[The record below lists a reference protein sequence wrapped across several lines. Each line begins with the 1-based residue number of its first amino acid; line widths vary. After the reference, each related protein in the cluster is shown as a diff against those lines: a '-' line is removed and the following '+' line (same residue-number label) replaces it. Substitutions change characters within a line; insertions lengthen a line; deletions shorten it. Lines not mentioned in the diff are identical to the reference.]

1 MAVGFSA
8 NLPAQSQA
16 PVAAAPAASVAGKVV
31 DSKTGQGLANAEVF
45 LVYSSN
51 RGITE
56 RLIVKGMTDSGGRYE
71 FTNAITWPTE
81 PKSDQPEY
89 DSQRY
94 YVFAVHPEKGMSF
107 AVVLPND
114 PLTDVNVRLVTN
126 KVNTVKVVD
135 KDGKPVA
142 GVAVH
147 YSGGGIT
154 EKDAPDWDRY
164 HRSSNLRH
172 DVGVLSA
179 ITDENGEVKLPG
191 LYDGCN
197 YVATK
202 EGYAPNYGET
212 SIPLLPGRK
221 VTGKVT
227 YSDGKPAAGAVI
239 KVVYSGP
246 RLVWDDTTEADAE
259 GRYAFETVPA
269 SGFYYGFTKK
279 DPNTDYKGTLTVS
292 AKDAV
297 NDQVMSKPVTFEAKL
312 DDTAARDIVLEK
324 GLLFGGRIVDDRTGK
339 PLAGIRLEGY
349 RRTEDQNSYQNL
361 PEMTTDADGRFQTGV
376 PPGSI
381 VMLRWADSREGSY
394 VLDREWMRRQSQTP
408 NYEYQPIREEKMT
421 ADKND
426 IELKMR
432 LWDVQPMDG
441 VVVDDKGQ
449 PVKAASVHL
458 NTHIQPIKTDAD
470 GKFVLKAAA
479 KDRDF
484 ELCIMSADKSQ
495 ACLVKVAKG
504 TTSQQFQLKPTVS
517 KVGIVKTPGGVPADN
532 LSFYM
537 DLELNG
543 EAHYYVRIEPKTDR
557 QGRFSAAGLIP
568 GAKYGIFWTTDNE
581 TNRDYSYGSAKVD
594 LAAIKGDEPIQF
606 TAKKYVNALMGKIV
620 DDKGN
625 PVANASITVEPGND
639 LLPQESWR
647 GGNAS
652 IATVGKDGSFTIPR
666 LADGKLTFKV
676 AAAGFKT
683 MSFAFPTDEVDA
695 QIKLRPISEP
705 CVYRAKVIDSEG
717 KPVAEATVVLASM
730 RVTRD
735 GKKEE
740 GTRQM
745 KTDANGIANFVQPA
759 TAPTTQP
766 VQYNQTMMVCDMPG
780 YDLAI
785 SLAAQMGED
794 LDVELTLSKSSSHW
808 KGKVADSAGKP
819 IEGAVVKITGYRPAG
834 TNSYVRIS
842 TLEDDDVFSRLTQ
855 TTTADGAFEL
865 LRLPGDAWV
874 NFDITSPGKRTL
886 HGYFDPNGDKGG
898 VKSFAMQQGFSL
910 KGRIVVKAT
919 GEPLAIPD
927 ESNHM
932 AHVIIY
938 KPDGN
943 ASAGAQPKSDGAF
956 STDEL
961 EPGTYTARF
970 AAFGNSDVAKWVTVD
985 PPKFEAKVGQA
996 LEIVLYV
1003 EEGITFKGTIK
1014 NLPAGYGSDVREGYV
1029 SANRSDEK
1037 SYSANSRIA
1046 KDGTFTMYLPGAG
1059 KYTLQ
1064 YAIPDASN
1072 RYQQKDGGTITVEA
1086 GKPVEELTIEYKP

>member
-1 MAVGFSA
+1 
-8 NLPAQSQA
+8 
-16 PVAAAPAASVAGKVV
+16 
-31 DSKTGQGLANAEVF
+31 
-45 LVYSSN
+45 
-51 RGITE
+51 
-56 RLIVKGMTDSGGRYE
+56 
-71 FTNAITWPTE
+71 
-81 PKSDQPEY
+81 
-89 DSQRY
+89 
-94 YVFAVHPEKGMSF
+94 MSF
-107 AVVLPND
+107 AVVLPKD
-114 PLTDVNVRLVTN
+114 PLTGVNVRLVAN

-135 KDGKPVA
+135 KDGNPVA
-142 GVAVH
+142 GVTVRF
-147 YSGGGIT
+147 SGGGIA
-154 EKDAPDWDRY
+154 EKDTPDWDRY

-179 ITDENGEVKLPG
+179 ITDENGEAKLPG

-202 EGYAPNYGET
+202 AGYAPNYGET

-227 YSDGKPAAGAVI
+227 YSDGKPAAGALV

-246 RLVWDDTTEADAE
+246 RLIWDDTTEADAE

-269 SGFYYGFTKK
+269 SGFYYGFTQK

-292 AKDAV
+292 AKDAI
-297 NDQVMSKPVTFEAKL
+297 NEQFMSKPVTFEAKL

-324 GLLFGGRIVDDRTGK
+324 GLLFGGRMVDDRTGK

-361 PEMTTDADGRFQTGV
+361 PEMTTDADGRFQTAV
-376 PPGSI
+376 PPGSS
-381 VMLRWADSREGSY
+381 VMLRWADSRDGSY
-394 VLDREWMRRQSQTP
+394 MLDREWMRKQSQTP
-408 NYEYQPIREEKMT
+408 NYENQPIREEKMT

-449 PVKAASVHL
+449 PVKAASVYL

-484 ELCIMSADKSQ
+484 ELCIISADKSQ

-504 TTSQQFQLKPTVS
+504 TTSQQFQLIPTVS
-517 KVGIVKTPGGVPADN
+517 KVGVVKTPGGVPADN

-537 DLELNG
+537 DLELNS
-543 EAHYYVRIEPKTDR
+543 EAHYYVRLEPKTDR
-557 QGRFSAAGLIP
+557 QGRFSASGLIP
-568 GAKYGIFWTTDNE
+568 GAKYGIFWTTDNN
-581 TNRDYSYGSAKVD
+581 TNRDYDYGNASVD
-594 LAAIKGDEPIQF
+594 LAAIKNDEPIEF
-606 TAKKYVNALMGKIV
+606 TAKKYVNALMGRIV

-625 PVANASITVEPGND
+625 PVTNASITVEPGSD
-639 LLPQESWR
+639 LLPQDTWR

-683 MSFAFPTDEVDA
+683 MSYTFPTDEVDA

-705 CVYRAKVIDSEG
+705 CVYRAKVVGSEG
-717 KPVAEATVVLASM
+717 KPVADATVVLASM

-735 GKKEE
+735 GKREE

-745 KTDANGIANFVQPA
+745 KTDANGIADFAQPA

-766 VQYNQTMMVCDMPG
+766 IQFSEIMMVCDVPG

-785 SLAAQMGED
+785 SPTAQMAED
-794 LDVELTLSKSSSHW
+794 LDVVLALSKSSSHW
-808 KGKVADSAGKP
+808 KGKVEDSAGKP
-819 IEGAVVKITGYRPAG
+819 IEGAVVKITGYRSAG
-834 TNSYVRIS
+834 TNRYVQLGSFEERDI
-842 TLEDDDVFSRLTQ
+842 FSCLTQ

-865 LRLPGDAWV
+865 SRLPGDAWV
-874 NFDITSPGKRTL
+874 NVSITSPGKRTL
-886 HGYFDPNGDKGG
+886 RDYFDPRLDKSG
-898 VKSFAMQQGFSL
+898 VKSFAMQQSVSL

-927 ESNHM
+927 DSTQM

-938 KPDGN
+938 KPDG
-943 ASAGAQPKSDGAF
+943 SFTVGAQPKSDGVF

-961 EPGTYTARF
+961 EPGTYAARF
-970 AAFGNSDVAKWVTVD
+970 AAHGNSDVAKWVTVD
-985 PPKFEAKVGQA
+985 PPKFEAKIGQA

-1003 EEGITFKGTIK
+1003 EEGITFKGTFK
-1014 NLPAGYGSDVREGYV
+1014 NLPAGYGSEGREGYV
-1029 SANRSDEK
+1029 SAIRSDEK
-1037 SYSANSRIA
+1037 SFPASSRVA

-1059 KYTLQ
+1059 KYTLH
-1064 YAIPDASN
+1064 YAIPDANN